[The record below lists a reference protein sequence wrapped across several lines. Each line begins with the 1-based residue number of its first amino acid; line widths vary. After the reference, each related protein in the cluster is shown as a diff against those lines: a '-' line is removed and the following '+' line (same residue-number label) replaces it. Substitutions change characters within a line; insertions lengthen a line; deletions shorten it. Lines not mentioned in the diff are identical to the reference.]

1 MVAIAIGVIIVS
13 VRNPVEMAHKL
24 ELEIVQILNR
34 NTVEGIVLVWDQ
46 TLKYNTAIHIIVQ

>member
-1 MVAIAIGVIIVS
+1 MKFAARIYAPFMVAIAIGVIIVT

-34 NTVEGIVLVWDQ
+34 NTVEGIV
-46 TLKYNTAIHIIVQ
+46 